1 MKFRAVITEAPAMRD
16 FMNIAL
22 SLSKFSKECVMR
34 ITTRK
39 VYFIISEEDS
49 GPRRPLVWCELP
61 INFYFKEYNVVGV
74 NQQFNEI
81 YLEFSTALLARS
93 LSVLKQNVKS
103 CKIKLTDKDSPCLT
117 IETELM
123 AGDIISRQVVHDIP
137 VEVISRKHWSD
148 YEEPH
153 FNDFHVTIQMPNLKF
168 LKNIVDK
175 MRNTSHTLI
184 VSANKNG
191 RLTLQVKT
199 NMINLSAHF
208 TDLNVDSF
216 AGKNF
221 KILSIHPSIVGHTT
235 TNIHSAIEENDS
247 DLIQSVVD
255 IKKFVM
261 FLSGLQIN
269 NCRTTCS
276 IVHSKMVKLY
286 MDQPG
291 SLSIQVFL
299 TEMSL

>member
-81 YLEFSTALLARS
+81 FLEFSTALLARS

-103 CKIKLTDKDSPCLT
+103 CKIKLTDKESPCLT
-117 IETELM
+117 IETELL

-175 MRNTSHTLI
+175 MRNMSHTLI
-184 VSANKNG
+184 VSANRTG
-191 RLTLQVKT
+191 RLTLQIKT
-199 NMINLSAHF
+199 NIINLSAHF

-216 AGKNF
+216 AG
-221 KILSIHPSIVGHTT
+221 
-235 TNIHSAIEENDS
+235 
-247 DLIQSVVD
+247 
-255 IKKFVM
+255 M
-261 FLSGLQIN
+261 
-269 NCRTTCS
+269 
-276 IVHSKMVKLY
+276 MVF
-286 MDQPG
+286 
-291 SLSIQVFL
+291 SLFG
-299 TEMSL
+299 